1 MGIGEIANATHDS
14 ESAMSEDRYNAI
26 GEALVK
32 KHKAEMSKMFGK
44 PCIKISGKAFACF
57 FNGDMVF
64 KLDEVS
70 HKKASALKG
79 SKLFDPSGAG
89 RPMKEW
95 VQVKPA
101 HENEW
106 IKLAEA
112 ALKYVQSHT

>member
-1 MGIGEIANATHDS
+1 
-14 ESAMSEDRYNAI
+14 MSEEKFIAI
-26 GEALVK
+26 GEVLGK

-44 PCIKISGKAFACF
+44 PCIKINGKAFACF

-64 KLDEVS
+64 KLDEAS

-101 HENEW
+101 HEKEW
-106 IKLAEA
+106 MKLAEA
-112 ALKYVQSHT
+112 AMKYLQENTES

>member
-1 MGIGEIANATHDS
+1 LVTKSEEKYNSIGETLA
-14 ESAMSEDRYNAI
+14 
-26 GEALVK
+26 K
-32 KHKAEMSKMFGK
+32 KYKAEMSKLFGK

-64 KLDEVS
+64 KLDEIS

-95 VQVKPA
+95 VQVKAA
-101 HENEW
+101 HEKEW
-106 IKLAEA
+106 MKLAEA
-112 ALKYVQSHT
+112 AMNYVKKNEK